1 MEKDKI
7 LIKLNFVEIDEV
19 FDVFIPVNELV
30 WKVKKLL
37 IKSVADLTQTK
48 LDINNE
54 YIIMNAT
61 TNEIY
66 DNNQVI
72 IDTNIRN
79 ATEIIMIPKEVG

>member
-48 LDINNE
+48 LDMNNE